1 MLLVQSSYLTTF
13 ERSASPYVEVVDL
26 YILLPRAMFL
36 SPLRSND
43 RFAYGALS
51 RGPRKFLICGESG
64 GIERFQLAER
74 VLCASIAERDK
85 VMQNRAKV
93 LQKMHIRKKC
103 EQLFPKKIDLSICNT
118 ILLLSESLLTT
129 QYLFASLPLTVLVS
143 GMLLKQVV

>member
-64 GIERFQLAER
+64 GIERFQLAKR
-74 VLCASIAERDK
+74 VLCASIAARDK

-93 LQKMHIRKKC
+93 LQKMHICKQMSKKFTF
-103 EQLFPKKIDLSICNT
+103 E
-118 ILLLSESLLTT
+118 
-129 QYLFASLPLTVLVS
+129 
-143 GMLLKQVV
+143 